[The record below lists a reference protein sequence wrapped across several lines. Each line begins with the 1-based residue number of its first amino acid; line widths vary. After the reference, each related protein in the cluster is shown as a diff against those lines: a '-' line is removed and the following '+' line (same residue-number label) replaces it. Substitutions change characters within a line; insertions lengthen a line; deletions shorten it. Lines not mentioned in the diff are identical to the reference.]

1 MKRQISV
8 NMHAKLL
15 SIPACSSIVSLQS
28 LIHTMLVSQIV
39 SSWVTVIRLYTVIII
54 DLVYVVMSMQI
65 ESNPVS
71 PIQPVG
77 SDTSISVYVQLS
89 MHLNISVM
97 VHTIWSGPNGLLT
110 ERAAATLISRE
121 NITTT
126 SPTYTSM
133 ITIKNFQLTH
143 SGLYSCTATVLFS
156 FSRFSDGNSYT
167 VRARITVGKPF
178 FFLNRGWDYN
188 NHQLEPCTTHLI
200 LGNCYPPLVKFDS
213 TQNSTHAVA

>member
-1 MKRQISV
+1 
-8 NMHAKLL
+8 
-15 SIPACSSIVSLQS
+15 
-28 LIHTMLVSQIV
+28 ML
-39 SSWVTVIRLYTVIII
+39 
-54 DLVYVVMSMQI
+54 MQI

-71 PIQPVG
+71 PIWPVG
-77 SDTSISVYVQLS
+77 SRTNISVYVQLS
-89 MHLNISVM
+89 MHLNIPVM
-97 VHTIWSGPNGLLT
+97 VHIVWSGPNGLLIT
-110 ERAAATLISRE
+110 RTATLISRE

-156 FSRFSDGNSYT
+156 FSRFSDVNSYT

-178 FFLNRGWDYN
+178 NRGQHYN

-200 LGNCYPPLVKFDS
+200 FGDCYPPSVNFYS
-213 TQNSTHAVA
+213 NTVQHTCCGITMHAL

>member
-1 MKRQISV
+1 MAHKLRTQLFLILTPYHFLYLKRQISV

-15 SIPACSSIVSLQS
+15 SIPACSLIVSLQS
-28 LIHTMLVSQIV
+28 LTHTMLVSQIV

-77 SDTSISVYVQLS
+77 SDTNISVYIQLS

-97 VHTIWSGPNGLLT
+97 VHTVWSGPNGLLT
-110 ERAAATLISRE
+110 DRTATLISRE
-121 NITTT
+121 NTTTT

-133 ITIKNFQLTH
+133 ITIKNFQLTY

-156 FSRFSDGNSYT
+156 FSTFSDGNSYT
-167 VRARITVGKPF
+167 ARARITVGKPF
-178 FFLNRGWDYN
+178 FKNRGWIII
-188 NHQLEPCTTHLI
+188 TI
-200 LGNCYPPLVKFDS
+200 S
-213 TQNSTHAVA
+213 